1 MTKNPTM
8 KILSDFN
15 LTVDADEVN
24 KHLEKIKECL
34 LPSGDKE
41 LLKKIFGLIDLTTL
55 SERDN
60 IENVSQM
67 CEKVNLLGDSYPSM
81 PGVAAIC
88 VYPEMVSVVKEKLE
102 NPLVS
107 IASVGGGFPASQT
120 FTNIKVMEIEQAI
133 EHGAEEIDIV
143 LPVGKFLMDDLE
155 YVEYE
160 IQVIKQRMGS
170 VHLKVILETGS
181 LKDYSLIRKASFLTI
196 GAGADFIKTST
207 GKISPGATPEAM
219 IVMCGAIRDYYNRT
233 GKKIGIKPAG
243 GISDAPTAVL
253 YYTIV
258 KEILGEDWLNC
269 ERFRI
274 GASGLANHL
283 LAHIFD
289 KGPDF
294 GYF

>member
-1 MTKNPTM
+1 M

-15 LTVDADEVN
+15 LTVDPEEVN
-24 KHLEKIKECL
+24 HWLSKANSSIPTEGVKEQ
-34 LPSGDKE
+34 
-41 LLKKIFGLIDLTTL
+41 LKKVFGLIDLTTL

-60 IENVSQM
+60 TESVSLLCNQVNQM
-67 CEKVNLLGDSYPSM
+67 GEHFPNM
-81 PGVAAIC
+81 PAVAAIC
-88 VYPEMVSVVKEKLE
+88 VYPELVGVVKETLE

-120 FTNIKVMEIEQAI
+120 YTNIKVMEIEQAI
-133 EHGAEEIDIV
+133 EQGAEEIDLV
-143 LPVGKFLMDDLE
+143 MNVGKFLMDDLE
-155 YVEYE
+155 YVDYE
-160 IQVIKQRMGS
+160 IHVIKQRMGP

-181 LKDYSLIRKASFLTI
+181 LSDLSLIRKASLLAI

-219 IVMCGAIRDYYNRT
+219 VVMCCAIKDFYNRT

-243 GISDAPTAVL
+243 GISDPETALL
-253 YYTIV
+253 YFQIV
-258 KEILGEDWLNC
+258 KEILGEGWLNS

-274 GASGLANHL
+274 GASRLANRI
-283 LAHIFD
+283 LAQIFD
-289 KGPDF
+289 KEPDF

>member
-1 MTKNPTM
+1 M
-8 KILSDFN
+8 KILSEFN
-15 LTVDADEVN
+15 LTTDPDEVN
-24 KHLEKIKECL
+24 QLLAKASAAVPSDGIK
-34 LPSGDKE
+34 DD
-41 LLKKIFGLIDLTTL
+41 LKKIFGMIDLTTL
-55 SERDN
+55 SEQDN
-60 IENVSQM
+60 TENVSLM
-67 CEKVNLLGDSYPSM
+67 CQKVNQLRELYPNM

-88 VYPEMVSVVKEKLE
+88 VYPELVSVVKENLE
-102 NPLVS
+102 NPLVN

-133 EHGAEEIDIV
+133 EQGANEIDMV
-143 LPVGKFLMDDLE
+143 MNVGKFLMGDLE
-155 YVEYE
+155 YVDYE
-160 IQVIKQRMGS
+160 IHVIKQRMGS

-181 LKDYSLIRKASFLTI
+181 LKDLSLIRKASLLAI

-219 IVMCGAIRDYYNRT
+219 VVMCCAIRDFYMRT

-243 GISDAPTAVL
+243 GISDPETALL
-253 YYTIV
+253 YYQIV
-258 KEILGEDWLNC
+258 KEILGEEWLNS

-274 GASGLANHL
+274 GASRLANRI

>member
-1 MTKNPTM
+1 M
-8 KILSDFN
+8 KIPSDFN
-15 LTVDADEVN
+15 LTVDADEVARQ
-24 KHLEKIKECL
+24 LDRIRSVI
-34 LPSGDKE
+34 PSRDDKE
-41 LLKKIFGLIDLTTL
+41 ILKRIFSLIDLTTL

-60 IENVSQM
+60 IENVAQM
-67 CEKVNLLGDSYPSM
+67 CEKLNMLSEAYPSL
-81 PGVAAIC
+81 PAVAAVC
-88 VYPEMVSVVKEKLE
+88 VYPELVSVVKETLV

-133 EHGAEEIDIV
+133 GQGAEEIDMVI
-143 LPVGKFLMDDLE
+143 PVGKFLMEEYE

-160 IQVIKQRMGS
+160 IQVIKERIGTT
-170 VHLKVILETGS
+170 HLKVILETGS
-181 LKDYSLIRKASFLTI
+181 LRDLSLIRKAALLAISS
-196 GAGADFIKTST
+196 GADFIKTST

-219 IVMCGAIRDYYNRT
+219 IVMCQAIHDHYNRT
-233 GKKIGIKPAG
+233 GRKIGIKPAG
-243 GISDAPTAVL
+243 GISDAETALL

-258 KEILGEDWLNC
+258 REILGDDWLNA

-274 GASGLANHL
+274 GASRLANHL
-283 LAHIFD
+283 IGNIFD

>member
-1 MTKNPTM
+1 M

-15 LTVDADEVN
+15 HIVDAKEVEQL
-24 KHLEKIKECL
+24 LEKIRSN
-34 LPSGDKE
+34 LPSKSDKE
-41 LLKKIFGLIDLTTL
+41 LLKRIFSLIDLTTL

-67 CEKVNLLGDSYPSM
+67 CEKVNLLGESYPSM
-81 PGVAAIC
+81 PVIAAIC

-107 IASVGGGFPASQT
+107 IASVGGGFPSSQT
-120 FTNIKVMEIEQAI
+120 YTNIKIMEIEQAI
-133 EHGAEEIDIV
+133 EQGAEEIDIV
-143 LPVGKFLMDDLE
+143 LPVGKFLMEDLE

-160 IQVIKQRMGS
+160 IQIIKQRMGQ

-181 LKDYSLIRKASFLTI
+181 LQDYSMIRKASLLAI
-196 GAGADFIKTST
+196 GAGANFIKTST
-207 GKISPGATPEAM
+207 GKVSPGATPEAM
-219 IVMCGAIRDYYNRT
+219 VVMCAAIKDYYNKT

-243 GISDAPTAVL
+243 GISDSETAIL
-253 YYTIV
+253 YYAIV
-258 KEILGEDWLNC
+258 SEILGEDWLNR

-274 GASGLANHL
+274 GASRLANCL
-283 LAHIFD
+283 MADIFD

>member
-1 MTKNPTM
+1 M
-8 KILSDFN
+8 KILSDYN
-15 LTVDADEVN
+15 LSVDPDDVKEILSRASESVPAADL
-24 KHLEKIKECL
+24 KD
-34 LPSGDKE
+34 P
-41 LLKKIFGLIDLTTL
+41 LKKVFGLIDLTTL

-60 IENVSQM
+60 TENVSLL
-67 CEKVNLLGDSYPSM
+67 CRKVNQLGENFAEI
-81 PGVAAIC
+81 GNVAAIC
-88 VYPEMVSVVKEKLE
+88 VFPELVGVVKEKLE

-133 EHGAEEIDIV
+133 QLGAEEIDIV
-143 LPVGKFLMDDLE
+143 MSVGKFLMEDLE
-155 YVEYE
+155 YVDYE
-160 IQVIKQRMGS
+160 INVIKQRMGP

-181 LKDYSLIRKASFLTI
+181 LNDLSLIRKASLLAI

-219 IVMCGAIRDYYNRT
+219 VVMCSAIRDFYNRT

-243 GISDAPTAVL
+243 GISDPETALL
-253 YYTIV
+253 YYQIV
-258 KEILGEDWLNC
+258 KEILGEDWLNN

-274 GASGLANHL
+274 GASRLANRIL
-283 LAHIFD
+283 GYIFD

>member
-1 MTKNPTM
+1 M

-15 LTVDADEVN
+15 LSVDPDEVN
-24 KHLEKIKECL
+24 QWLAKANAAIPSDGIKDQL
-34 LPSGDKE
+34 R
-41 LLKKIFGLIDLTTL
+41 KIFGLIDLTTL
-55 SERDN
+55 SEQDN
-60 IENVSQM
+60 TENVSLM
-67 CEKVNLLGDSYPSM
+67 CRKVNRIGELYADM
-81 PGVAAIC
+81 PCVAAIC
-88 VYPEMVSVVKEKLE
+88 VYPELVGVVKENLE

-133 EHGAEEIDIV
+133 ELGAEEIDLV
-143 LPVGKFLMDDLE
+143 MNVGKFLMEDLE
-155 YVEYE
+155 YVDYE
-160 IQVIKQRMGS
+160 IHVIKQRLGP

-181 LKDYSLIRKASFLTI
+181 LKDLSLIRKASLLTI

-219 IVMCGAIRDYYNRT
+219 VVMCCAIRDFYMRT

-243 GISDAPTAVL
+243 GISDPETALL
-253 YYTIV
+253 YYQIV
-258 KEILGEDWLNC
+258 KEILGEEWLNR

-274 GASGLANHL
+274 GASRLANRI
-283 LAHIFD
+283 LAQIFD

>member
-1 MTKNPTM
+1 MD
-8 KILSDFN
+8 ILADFN
-15 LTVDADEVN
+15 LDVDKRKVE
-24 KHLEKIKECL
+24 KHLQQIKAET
-34 LPSGDKE
+34 PSVDDKE
-41 LLKKIFGLIDLTTL
+41 LLKKIFSLIDLTSL

-60 IENVSQM
+60 IESITRL
-67 CEKVNLLGDSYPSM
+67 CEKVNMLSDAYPSM
-81 PGVAAIC
+81 PAVAAVC
-88 VYPEMVSVVKEKLE
+88 VYPEMASVVKEKLD
-102 NPLVS
+102 NPLVG

-133 EHGAEEIDIV
+133 EQGAEEIDMV

-160 IQVIKQRMGS
+160 IRVIKERVGP

-181 LKDYSLIRKASFLTI
+181 LNDLKLVRKASLVAI

-207 GKISPGATPEAM
+207 GKVSPGATPEAM
-219 IVMCGAIRDYYNRT
+219 IVMCQSINDYYNRT
-233 GKKIGIKPAG
+233 GRKIGIKPAG
-243 GISDAPTAVL
+243 GISDAETALL
-253 YYTIV
+253 YYSIV
-258 KEILGEDWLNC
+258 EQILGEQWLNS

-274 GASGLANHL
+274 GASRLANNL

-289 KGPDF
+289 QGPDF

>member
-1 MTKNPTM
+1 M

-15 LTVDADEVN
+15 LTVDEEQVN
-24 KHLEKIKECL
+24 QLLEKIKKS
-34 LPSGDKE
+34 LPPPGDKE
-41 LLKKIFGLIDLTTL
+41 TLKKIFGLIDLTTL

-60 IENVSQM
+60 IENVSRM
-67 CEKVNLLGDSYPSM
+67 CEKVNQLGEVYPSM
-81 PGVAAIC
+81 PSVAAIC
-88 VYPEMVSVVKEKLE
+88 VYPELVSVVKEQLE
-102 NPLVS
+102 NPLVN
-107 IASVGGGFPASQT
+107 IASVGGGFPGSQT

-133 EHGAEEIDIV
+133 EQGAEEIDIV
-143 LPVGKFLMDDLE
+143 LPVGKFLMEDLE

-160 IQVIKQRMGS
+160 IQIIKQRMGS

-181 LKDYSLIRKASFLTI
+181 LKEYSLIRKASLLAI

-219 IVMCGAIRDYYNRT
+219 IVMCEAIKDYYNRN

-243 GISDAPTAVL
+243 GISDTPTATL
-253 YYTIV
+253 YYHIV
-258 KEILGEDWLNC
+258 KEILGDDWLNC

-274 GASGLANHL
+274 GASRLANNL
-283 LAHIFD
+283 LADIFD

-294 GYF
+294 DYF

>member
-1 MTKNPTM
+1 M
-8 KILSDFN
+8 KVLSDFN
-15 LTVDADEVN
+15 LAVDPDEIN
-24 KHLEKIKECL
+24 QWLAKANAAFSLDGQEDH
-34 LPSGDKE
+34 
-41 LLKKIFGLIDLTTL
+41 LKKIFGLIDLTTL
-55 SERDN
+55 SEQDN
-60 IENVSQM
+60 TENVSEM
-67 CEKVNLLGDSYPSM
+67 CRKVNQLGDNFPNM
-81 PGVAAIC
+81 PNLAAIC
-88 VYPEMVSVVKEKLE
+88 VYPELVGVVKENLE

-133 EHGAEEIDIV
+133 EQGAEEIDIV
-143 LPVGKFLMDDLE
+143 MNVGKFLMEDLE
-155 YVEYE
+155 YVDYE
-160 IQVIKQRMGS
+160 IHVIKQRVGP

-181 LKDYSLIRKASFLTI
+181 LQDYSLIRKASLLAI

-219 IVMCGAIRDYYNRT
+219 AVMCCAIRDYYMRT

-243 GISDAPTAVL
+243 GISDPETALL
-253 YYTIV
+253 YYYIA
-258 KEILGEDWLNC
+258 KEILGEEWLNN

-274 GASGLANHL
+274 GASRLANRI
-283 LAHIFD
+283 LAQIFD